1 LKDKPH
7 RFFYGYIIVAAGFLI
22 MTIMWGTYYSFGI
35 FFEPVLK
42 EFGWTRAATSGAFS
56 LSLVLTGFFAIVMGR
71 LNDRFGP
78 RKVIT
83 ACALLLGAGYI
94 LMSQI
99 SALWELYLFYG
110 LILGIGLGGA
120 FVPVASTISRWFIR
134 RRSLMTGIT
143 ASGIGVGTFLMPP
156 IANWL
161 ISSYGWRTSYIII
174 GAVAAVLIIIAA
186 QFLRRDPE
194 KMGLKPYGENEVG
207 QENSGLRVAGFSMH
221 EAISTRQYWICTVAL
236 FCAWFSICIIIA
248 HIVIHAIGLEI
259 SPASAANTLAILGVG
274 GILGRIIMGGA
285 GDRIGNR
292 AAIITSFVLMT
303 LALLWL
309 LIAKEAWML
318 YLFSILFGFAYGA
331 VSTLESPMIAEL
343 FGLGSHGLIFGVIFF
358 SDSVGGA
365 IGVVLAGRIFDIIG
379 SYQPAFLTCVAL
391 SLVSISLFLFL
402 RPISKAKLED

>member
-1 LKDKPH
+1 VGKSKL
-7 RFFYGYIIVAAGFLI
+7 FYGYIIVAAGFLI
-22 MTIMWGTYYSFGI
+22 MTVMWGTYYSFGI

-42 EFGWTRAATSGAFS
+42 EFGWTRAATAGAFS

-174 GAVAAVLIIIAA
+174 GAAAVVLIIIVIAMFTPSLSVSIA
-186 QFLRRDPE
+186 I
-194 KMGLKPYGENEVG
+194 M
-207 QENSGLRVAGFSMH
+207 
-221 EAISTRQYWICTVAL
+221 ISTLTIWPLGPGDIMPSSQI
-236 FCAWFSICIIIA
+236 F
-248 HIVIHAIGLEI
+248 
-259 SPASAANTLAILGVG
+259 TLK
-274 GILGRIIMGGA
+274 
-285 GDRIGNR
+285 D
-292 AAIITSFVLMT
+292 
-303 LALLWL
+303 
-309 LIAKEAWML
+309 
-318 YLFSILFGFAYGA
+318 FG
-331 VSTLESPMIAEL
+331 E
-343 FGLGSHGLIFGVIFF
+343 
-358 SDSVGGA
+358 
-365 IGVVLAGRIFDIIG
+365 
-379 SYQPAFLTCVAL
+379 
-391 SLVSISLFLFL
+391 
-402 RPISKAKLED
+402 